1 MNIAIFLFAY
11 PVLSET
17 FVINELFQLQQK
29 GVSGSIWREQ
39 VGDGSSHPKVGQ
51 LTYPIYTCVA
61 TVFNAWPQLVMA
73 HCWWMTHH
81 PIRYLKLFWEV
92 VRFFPD
98 GESLK
103 IFLKAVLPAQQ
114 VRAAQ
119 SQLVYVHESDRAFV
133 FGLCAARLCNLP
145 LVIIFHTYYLF
156 AEPKYVSAKIQ
167 CSTAVIFQSDYSK
180 NLIATRLGNPE
191 WALAKLYVISSP
203 GIDMNFFQPAT
214 MRQQTA
220 KPSPLRLISIGR
232 LEEAKGFSYLIE
244 AVRLLKQHGLQIK
257 CEIIGEGSLRPQ
269 LTALIAKHQLT
280 AEVKLLG
287 SVPHNQ
293 RLLARLHA
301 AELFVLPSVQ
311 DSQGV
316 HDVHPNAVKEAM
328 AAGLLVLTTQLGG
341 ITEVINSGKDGYL
354 MTNAQPA
361 TIAKYIQKAAQLPV
375 TKKQAIKQAARQK
388 IQQHFAA
395 EQITQRLIH
404 CFKHYV

>member
-17 FVINELFQLQQK
+17 FVINELFQLQQN

-51 LTYPIYTCVA
+51 LTYPIYTCA
-61 TVFNAWPQLVMA
+61 STVFRAWPQLLVA

-81 PIRYLKLFWEV
+81 PIRYWKLFWEV

-98 GESLK
+98 RESLK
-103 IFLKAVLPAQQ
+103 IFLKAVLSAQQ

-156 AEPKYVSAKIQ
+156 AEPRYVSAKVQ
-167 CSTAVIFQSDYSK
+167 CSTAVIFQSEYSRD
-180 NLIATRLGNPE
+180 LIASRLGNPE
-191 WALAKLYVISSP
+191 WAMAKLHVISSP

-214 MRQQTA
+214 IRQHRA
-220 KPSPLRLISIGR
+220 KKSPLRLISIGR

-244 AVRLLKQHGLQIK
+244 AIKLLKQHGLQIK
-257 CEIIGEGSLRPQ
+257 CEIVGEGSLRPQ
-269 LTALIAKHQLT
+269 LAALIAKHRLT

-287 SVPHNQ
+287 SLPHDQ

-311 DSQGV
+311 DGQGV

-328 AAGLLVLTTQLGG
+328 AAGLIVLTTQLGG
-341 ITEVINSGKDGYL
+341 ITEVINSGSDGYL
-354 MTNAQPA
+354 MPDAQPV
-361 TIAKYIQKAAQLPV
+361 TIAKYIQNVAQLSV
-375 TKKQAIKQAARQK
+375 TKKRAIKQAARQK

-404 CFKHYV
+404 CFEHYV